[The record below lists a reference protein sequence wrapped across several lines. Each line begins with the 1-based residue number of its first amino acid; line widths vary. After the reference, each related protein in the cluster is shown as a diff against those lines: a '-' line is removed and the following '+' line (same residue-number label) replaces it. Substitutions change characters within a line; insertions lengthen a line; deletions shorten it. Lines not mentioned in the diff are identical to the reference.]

1 MLDGPAARPGRDLMP
16 LIDLSAT
23 VDAHLWEPDPITH
36 TILSAAEGA
45 KHMTEGMR
53 TAFGVDFSPRSCRAA
68 SS

>member
-1 MLDGPAARPGRDLMP
+1 MP

-23 VDAHLWEPDPITH
+23 VDAHRWEPDPITH